1 MCGRRTIKLNKMTF
15 EDFVKYV
22 AKTPNWFGDGHF
34 LPQHYFF
41 DPKKIDFI
49 GRFENYKADIIK
61 LLAIIAPDHKISKI
75 PKIRQSS
82 NSREGKNY
90 RDYYTDEMRE
100 IVARKYARDIE
111 LLNYQF

>member
-1 MCGRRTIKLNKMTF
+1 MKLNTTTS

-22 AKTPNWFGDGHF
+22 AKTPDWFSDGHF

-41 DPKKIDFI
+41 DSEKIDFI
-49 GRFENYKADIIK
+49 GHHENYQADMLK
-61 LLAIIAPDHKISKI
+61 LLAIIAPDHKIREI

-82 NSREGKNY
+82 NSLEKKNY

-100 IVARKYARDIE
+100 IVAHKYARDIK
-111 LLNYQF
+111 LFNYQF